1 MSHWTATDDSFFRMV
16 AGLFPADVV
25 FGAGVLLAS
34 YDDEVEVMRP
44 TAAPPVRPARPL
56 RVTAPV

>member
-1 MSHWTATDDSFFRMV
+1 MSHWTATDDRFFRLV
-16 AGLFPADVV
+16 AGLFPADLV

-34 YDDEVEVMRP
+34 YDDEAEVTRP
-44 TAAPPVRPARPL
+44 AAAPPVRRAAAV